1 MIYLAI
7 ENRNTVLIIIFVQ
20 NGIKYKYINVPQIQL
35 TLPQV
40 FSQLTRPTPFNI

>member
-1 MIYLAI
+1 MIHLAI

-40 FSQLTRPTPFNI
+40 FSQLTQPTPFNI